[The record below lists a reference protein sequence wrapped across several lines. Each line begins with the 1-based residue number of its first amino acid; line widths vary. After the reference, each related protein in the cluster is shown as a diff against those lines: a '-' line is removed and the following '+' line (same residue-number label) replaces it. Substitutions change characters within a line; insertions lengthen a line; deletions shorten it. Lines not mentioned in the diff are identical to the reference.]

1 MECKA
6 GLYTG
11 ISADTA
17 VLIETLW
24 NVKPHSTS
32 VGWIFLSEVLIET
45 LWNVKIRQGVL
56 LRISGIS
63 INRNIV
69 ECKGKK
75 RKSQSIIY
83 NVLIETLWN
92 VKLRMQNIMI
102 FSPDLVLIET
112 LWNVK
117 YMKNGTMQDLG
128 AVLIET
134 LWNVKIRQPE

>member
-24 NVKPHSTS
+24 NVK
-32 VGWIFLSEVLIET
+32 
-45 LWNVKIRQGVL
+45 L
-56 LRISGIS
+56 LDQVPGLHTT
-63 INRNIV
+63 
-69 ECKGKK
+69 K
-75 RKSQSIIY
+75 
-83 NVLIETLWN
+83 VLIETLWN

-117 YMKNGTMQDLG
+117 
-128 AVLIET
+128 
-134 LWNVKIRQPE
+134 IRQPE

>member
-92 VKLRMQNIMI
+92 VKKNIPRPKLR
-102 FSPDLVLIET
+102 FYWVLIET

-117 YMKNGTMQDLG
+117 FAQGRHCN
-128 AVLIET
+128 
-134 LWNVKIRQPE
+134 